1 MDARNRLS
9 FPVYYFY
16 YIYFIELT
24 KNRNSFFFFFKGVLD
39 LFEGKRDRTNKENT
53 KENEKRN

>member
-9 FPVYYFY
+9 FPVYL
-16 YIYFIELT
+16 FILLK
-24 KNRNSFFFFFKGVLD
+24 KNRNYFFFFFKGVLD
-39 LFEGKRDRTNKENT
+39 LSEGKRDRTNKENT

>member
-1 MDARNRLS
+1 MDARNKLS
-9 FPVYYFY
+9 FPVYYLY

-24 KNRNSFFFFFKGVLD
+24 KNRNSFFFKGVLD
-39 LFEGKRDRTNKENT
+39 LSEGKRDRTNKENT

>member
-9 FPVYYFY
+9 FPVYYLY

-24 KNRNSFFFFFKGVLD
+24 KNINYFFFKGVLD
-39 LFEGKRDRTNKENT
+39 LSEGKRDRTNKENT